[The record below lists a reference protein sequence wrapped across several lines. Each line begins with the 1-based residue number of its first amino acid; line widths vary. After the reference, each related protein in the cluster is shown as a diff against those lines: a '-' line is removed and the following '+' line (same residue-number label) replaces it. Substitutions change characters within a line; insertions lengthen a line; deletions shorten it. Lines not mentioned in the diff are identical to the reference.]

1 MIRKITLTVLFQM
14 LLAVSA
20 LAAQSL
26 SFFGW
31 TDKDPLTYKP
41 GEEMIFSLQ
50 VLDHGKPVEGIKF
63 KWTRTGDDGIKQ
75 TGEAVSQGEKPVEI
89 KTNLKVPGFV
99 YLFAQAID
107 ENGKFIQRVPT
118 PKYCKNV
125 EFYGGAGVQLDQ
137 IKGAPEPAD
146 FDAFWAGQK
155 ARLAKVP
162 MKSKLEKVDSGVKGV
177 LCYDVKVDCIGA
189 PVSGYFCKPENAKP
203 KSLPAVVSF
212 HGYGY
217 SGSYKPAG
225 AGKKALAF
233 DVNAHGFL
241 NGQPQSYYD
250 QLAKTTLRKYGFNK
264 EENKN
269 PETAYFNGMM
279 LRLIRALEFIKSQPE
294 WNGKDLVVTGGS
306 QGGFQSISAA
316 GLDPDVSVCRANVAW
331 CLDLSGPNKMKRL
344 TGWRPEWTEA
354 LGYYDPC
361 NHAKRF
367 KGKIYLNAGL
377 GDYTCPPSGQMVLY
391 NNLNCPKELIFNQ
404 GCTHGYYMPKCGQ
417 SKLTNMK

>member
-1 MIRKITLTVLFQM
+1 MMKKLVLTLLLQM
-14 LLAVSA
+14 LFAVSA
-20 LAAQSL
+20 LAADSL
-26 SFFGW
+26 SFYGW

-50 VLDHGKPVEGIKF
+50 VLNNGKPAEGIKF
-63 KWTRTGDDGIKQ
+63 QWTRTGDDGIKE
-75 TGEAVSQGEKPVEI
+75 TGKAVSLGEKAIEI
-89 KTNLKVPGFV
+89 KTSLKVPGFV
-99 YLFAQAID
+99 YLFAQALD
-107 ENGKFIQRVPT
+107 KDGKPYKRNPP

-125 EFYGGAGVQLDQ
+125 EFYGGAGVLPDQ

-146 FDAFWAGQK
+146 FDAFWTKQK
-155 ARLAKVP
+155 ARLAKIP
-162 MKSKLEKVDSGVKGV
+162 MKAKMEKVDGAKGV
-177 LCYDVKVDCIGA
+177 LCFDVKVDCIGA
-189 PVSGYFCKPENAKP
+189 PVSGYFCKPENAQP

-217 SGSYKPAG
+217 SGSNKPLAAG
-225 AGKKALAF
+225 RNALAF

-250 QLAKTTLRKYGFNK
+250 DLAKTTLRGYGFNK
-264 EENKN
+264 KENEN

-306 QGGFQSISAA
+306 QGGFQCISAA
-316 GLDPDVSVCRANVAW
+316 GLDPDVSLCRASVAW
-331 CLDLSGPNKMKRL
+331 CLDLSGPSKMKRL
-344 TGWRPEWTEA
+344 PGWRPEWTEA

-367 KGKIYLNAGL
+367 KGKMYLSAGL
-377 GDYTCPPSGQMVLY
+377 GDYICPPSGQMVLY
-391 NNLNCPKELIFNQ
+391 NNLDCPKELIFNQ
-404 GCTHGYYMPKCGQ
+404 GCTHGYHMPKCGQ
-417 SKLTNMK
+417 SKLSNMK